1 MNDSSL
7 VAPQRRPALR
17 ADWPELLASMRF
29 AIALLTIIC
38 VASVIGT
45 VLKQGEPLVNYVDA
59 FGPFWAEVFGALGLF
74 RIYSAGWFLLI
85 LAFLVLSTSLC
96 IARNAPKFWADFQT
110 LKEHVR
116 ASSLKAFHHKAQGL
130 AEGDVRQ
137 AAQRVEQTLSHLGW
151 QIKVQDRTAQ
161 PSVDVSAPA
170 GIMVAAR
177 KGRSNKLGYIAAHM
191 AIVLICVGGL
201 LDGDLMSSLQARWMG
216 LTPYNGGESV
226 APHSLS
232 VRNPAFRAQLFVPE
246 GQQSSSAVLNLDMG
260 TLLQPL
266 PFDVELKKFV
276 VEYYDTGM
284 PRRFASEVVIHDRED
299 QSRQAATIEVN
310 KPFVYKGYNIF
321 QSSFEDGGSLVDLI
335 PLPLNVPSA
344 QAAHIKTLTAEP
356 LKLVVGS
363 GGVVLPSVFTPGQ
376 ELRLELT
383 GLRPINVE
391 NRGDLTSAEATAAG
405 SSWTRHLGSGDRGD
419 TNKHLVNVGPQ
430 ITYKLR
436 DAAGQAIEFQNYMLP
451 VEMDGIRVFLLGMRE
466 TAEEPFRYLRIPADE
481 NMQIQGWL
489 RLKQALSDAGL
500 RQQAAAALA
509 RVRSPAGEEA
519 LRQQLQESALRVLDL
534 FAGQGRRP
542 KDATTPAAPMAGF
555 DALTAFIEEVVPP
568 AEQARMSETL
578 LRLLN
583 ASLFELN
590 NLARQREGLAAL
602 LPDDPATAAFMTP
615 AVVALSDVG
624 HYPSPVI
631 FIPQSFE
638 QRQASVFQVTRAPG
652 QTVVYLGCAL
662 LIVGVFAMLYIRER
676 RVWVWLQETDERTH
690 WSVALSSTRQTLDT
704 DHEFD
709 QIRQQLSAALAPS
722 SAA

>member
-1 MNDSSL
+1 MNELSSP
-7 VAPQRRPALR
+7 APARRSVR
-17 ADWPELLASMRF
+17 TDWLELLASMRF

-59 FGPFWAEVFGALGLF
+59 FGPFWAEVFGTLGLF

-110 LKEHVR
+110 FKEHVR
-116 ASSLKAFHHKAQGL
+116 ASSLKAFHHKVQGEADCNL
-130 AEGDVRQ
+130 PQ
-137 AAQRVEQTLSHLGW
+137 ARQRVEQTLSHQGW
-151 QIKVQDRTAQ
+151 QIKVHDRT
-161 PSVDVSAPA
+161 VLPA
-170 GIMVAAR
+170 DDANVAVGIMVAAR
-177 KGRSNKLGYIAAHM
+177 KGRSNKLGYIAAHLS
-191 AIVLICVGGL
+191 IVLICVGGL

-216 LTPYNGGESV
+216 LTPYVGGESV
-226 APHSLS
+226 TPHSLS

-284 PRRFASEVVIHDRED
+284 PRRFASDVVIHDHAD
-299 QSRQAATIEVN
+299 QSRKAVTIEVN
-310 KPFVYKGYNIF
+310 KPFVHKGYTLF
-321 QSSFEDGGSLVDLI
+321 QSSFEDGGSQVDLV
-335 PLPLNVPSA
+335 PLPLSVPAA
-344 QAAHIKTLTAEP
+344 QVDQIKALTADP

-363 GGVVLPSVFTPGQ
+363 GGVVLPSVFTPGKA
-376 ELRLELT
+376 LRLELT

-391 NRGDLTSAEATAAG
+391 NRGDLSSEDAATG
-405 SSWTRHLGSGDRGD
+405 NTSWTRHLGSGDRGD

-436 DAAGQAIEFQNYMLP
+436 DDAGQAIEFQNYMLP
-451 VEMDGIRVFLLGMRE
+451 VEMDGVRVFLLGMRE
-466 TAEEPFRYLRIPADE
+466 SAAEPFRYLRIPADE

-489 RLKQALSDAGL
+489 RLKHALSDAPL

-509 RVRSPAGEEA
+509 RTRAPEGEAA
-519 LRQQLQESALRVLDL
+519 LRQQLQESAQRVLDL
-534 FAGQGRRP
+534 FAGQGGHL
-542 KDATTPAAPMAGF
+542 KSDTPQAVPMAGF
-555 DALTAFIEEVVPP
+555 DALTAFIDQVVPQ

-590 NLARQREGLAAL
+590 NLARQREGLAVL
-602 LPDDPATAAFMTP
+602 LPEDPATAAFMTP

-624 HYPSPVI
+624 HYPAPVI
-631 FIPQSFE
+631 FMPQSFE

-652 QTVVYLGCAL
+652 QTVVYIGCAL
-662 LIVGVFAMLYIRER
+662 LILGVFAMLYIRER
-676 RVWVWLQETDERTH
+676 RVWVWLEEAAGRTQ

-709 QIRQQLSAALAPS
+709 QLRQQLSASLSPS
-722 SAA
+722 SHA